1 MGALNLY
8 KIDSSKKQIFIQE
21 LSNKMNRSKVISIP
35 EDDNGIDED
44 FDLTLF
50 FSQTSE
56 PKSIKWNWLLE
67 RYGENEVQVD
77 TSPSAV
83 LLIEREDRPTYAA
96 TFGHSF
102 FIVDKFADQDFGFDF
117 ARKIPF
123 SEVKTTTL
131 TTPNSKRNKT
141 VNTYIDYNV
150 LEFDSGESFAKL
162 KAKAE
167 LSDDFSLFK
176 PSLEIGTSIRFV
188 TENDTLEQIVSIIC
202 YIEKVLQNSKN
213 EYKIPVFSKVKD
225 KDLIFQLNTRMEEK
239 VRENPEVSISELD
252 IIGAT
257 EIFNHNDGEFIIK
270 CGRKNKAVTSLTSDE
285 LRAFCKENDLDFGEA
300 VLDIQVQSLYEGV
313 TVTSS
318 LVRNLI
324 DFTDD
329 EERCLLSKGVWYRY
343 NDDYLNYLRDSIAEI
358 KAEYDPQF
366 DFSSKMHTDFVES
379 FLSDAKKDPNN
390 EGKSDDSI
398 RADLKRKYYAE
409 RAFNMLMERD
419 YGFENYDRD
428 SKSVNGAKV
437 EIMDLYKDKTMY
449 AVKMG
454 NTSAKLCY
462 AVDQSIASL
471 RLYKHHQLGNLPEIK
486 TVAIWLVLDRT
497 NHIEEN
503 GVPNI
508 NALEMLMLKNRLDQ
522 WKKEVR
528 LQGYTPLIRVNY
540 KI

>member
-8 KIDSSKKQIFIQE
+8 KIDSSKKQIFIQK
-21 LSNKMNRSKVISIP
+21 LSNKMNGSKVISIP

-471 RLYKHHQLGNLPEIK
+471 RLYKHHQLGNMPEIK

>member
-225 KDLIFQLNTRMEEK
+225 KDLIFKLNTRMEEK

-471 RLYKHHQLGNLPEIK
+471 RLYKHHQLGNMPEIK

>member
-270 CGRKNKAVTSLTSDE
+270 CGE
-285 LRAFCKENDLDFGEA
+285 
-300 VLDIQVQSLYEGV
+300 
-313 TVTSS
+313 
-318 LVRNLI
+318 
-324 DFTDD
+324 
-329 EERCLLSKGVWYRY
+329 
-343 NDDYLNYLRDSIAEI
+343 
-358 KAEYDPQF
+358 
-366 DFSSKMHTDFVES
+366 
-379 FLSDAKKDPNN
+379 
-390 EGKSDDSI
+390 
-398 RADLKRKYYAE
+398 
-409 RAFNMLMERD
+409 
-419 YGFENYDRD
+419 
-428 SKSVNGAKV
+428 
-437 EIMDLYKDKTMY
+437 KT
-449 AVKMG
+449 
-454 NTSAKLCY
+454 
-462 AVDQSIASL
+462 
-471 RLYKHHQLGNLPEIK
+471 RL
-486 TVAIWLVLDRT
+486 
-497 NHIEEN
+497 
-503 GVPNI
+503 
-508 NALEMLMLKNRLDQ
+508 
-522 WKKEVR
+522 
-528 LQGYTPLIRVNY
+528 
-540 KI
+540 